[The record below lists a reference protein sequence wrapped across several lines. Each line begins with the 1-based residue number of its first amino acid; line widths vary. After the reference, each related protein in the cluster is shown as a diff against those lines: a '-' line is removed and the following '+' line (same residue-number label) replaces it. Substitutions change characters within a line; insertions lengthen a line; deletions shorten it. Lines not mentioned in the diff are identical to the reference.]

1 MNKILFTS
9 RDTEKI
15 RLEEYMEY
23 LGEFFREMSPI
34 PTGIEP
40 SLKTPPFPVKAVLL
54 DIYGT
59 LMISEAGDIG
69 LTAVEADS
77 VSPARIYSGKD
88 VLEHPYGHIKMILHD
103 LIRKSHVLTKRQDQ
117 TIEYP
122 EVDIIS
128 IWEQLYT
135 FLGLKEPSIK
145 DLIQTCLR
153 FELQTNKIS
162 LMPGAIE
169 LLKELADMNIPIG
182 IVSNAQFYTPLF
194 FEYLLKN
201 KLEAFNING
210 KISSWSYRNG
220 RGKPDF
226 QIFSKPVKILKEEY
240 QINPEEILYIGNDM
254 LNDIY
259 TASSCGLKTALF
271 AGDKRSL
278 RLREENHKVGDLSA
292 DCTIT
297 DLTQIIPF
305 IRNTIL

>member
-15 RLEEYMEY
+15 RLEEYLKS
-23 LGEFFREMSPI
+23 LGEFFKEMSPI
-34 PTGIEP
+34 PTGIEI
-40 SLKTPPFPVKAVLL
+40 SLKNPPFPVKAVLL

-77 VSPARIYSGKD
+77 GCPAGIYSGTE
-88 VLEHPYGHIKMILHD
+88 VMEYPYGQIKTILHD
-103 LIRKSHVLTKRQDQ
+103 LIRKSHTITKQQDQ
-117 TIEYP
+117 SIEFP

-135 FLGLKEPSIK
+135 FLGLKEPFIE

-153 FELQTNKIS
+153 FEIQTNKIS
-162 LMPGAIE
+162 LMPGAIQ
-169 LLKELADMNIPIG
+169 LLRDLAGMNIPIG

-194 FEYLLKN
+194 LEYLLKD
-201 KLEAFNING
+201 KLEAFNINE
-210 KISSWSYRNG
+210 KISSWSYIIG
-220 RGKPDF
+220 RGKPDI
-226 QIFSKPVKILKEEY
+226 QIFNKPVKILKMEY
-240 QINPEEILYIGNDM
+240 HINPEEILYIGNDM
-254 LNDIY
+254 LNDVY

-278 RLREENHKVGDLSA
+278 RLREENHKVSGISA
-292 DCTIT
+292 DCIIT